1 MVCTSENR
9 QAVLKK
15 ERRANIGGERH
26 ATYILSQISKLLLGS
41 AEVGKLVDVVSKYG
55 HPSKATGEDRSQV
68 ADKCHPNLPKTQPR

>member
-55 HPSKATGEDRSQV
+55 HP
-68 ADKCHPNLPKTQPR
+68 